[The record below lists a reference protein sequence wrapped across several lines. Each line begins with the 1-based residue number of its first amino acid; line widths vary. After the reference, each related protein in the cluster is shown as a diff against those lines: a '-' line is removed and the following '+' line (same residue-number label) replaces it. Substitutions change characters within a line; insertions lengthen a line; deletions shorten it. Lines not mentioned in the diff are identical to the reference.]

1 MLKYAKFTIE
11 YHCLN
16 SLKILKVFI
25 PMLNHFKVGQ
35 RLLIGFG
42 SIMLFLIFISV
53 LSIYQSYTLSAV
65 TDNLYRHPYAVGHA
79 MQEARSVIVKMR
91 STIKDIIA
99 VRTLDEMLQRAKQ
112 VDEYEVRVYELLK
125 IAKERYLGDP
135 QDVQNIVELFAQWKP
150 VRDTIFSR
158 FDLNDR
164 SVVIQMITYGAG
176 IEHFNKLE
184 DAIQKVLV
192 FGKNKAQTFYNHAQY
207 QADVM
212 RYWLIALSIALI
224 VLGISLTLYISHTIT
239 KPLSIA
245 VRAAEQ
251 LATGNLLVTIQTT
264 GKDETAQ
271 LLNAMQKMAN
281 NLRVM
286 IAQLVQSSEHINNIV
301 HQLNNNGQELLTV
314 AEQQNVAVTT
324 TYDSVSSLSKATNQV
339 AESTET
345 LAYNVAETSASIEEM
360 TASIESVANST
371 AELNDTVDMTSQLIA
386 QMVNT
391 IEQIANNSRNVSEFS
406 QTMVQKAQQG
416 GIAMH
421 DTMLSMGDISM
432 TMQGIVQ
439 VIEKL
444 NGSHQQINNIIN
456 TISEIARQ
464 TNLLALNAA
473 IEAARAGEHGRGF
486 AVVADEVRKLATRSA
501 TATQEIINL
510 ISAIRKDNE
519 SAIVA
524 TTAGAEKVLN
534 GVDLTKQV
542 GGILDNIVHSIHSS
556 NKMMV
561 EISTATTRQAHAS
574 EEIMK
579 NVETIRLMTQEVD
592 TAAKEQAVGTQQIM
606 TAIGVM
612 NTMTEEVS
620 SSAAQQTM
628 SSGSII
634 TVAENVAIISSQNR
648 KLSSQLVDITTE
660 LKRQSD
666 GLYGLAQQFKV

>member
-1 MLKYAKFTIE
+1 
-11 YHCLN
+11 
-16 SLKILKVFI
+16 
-25 PMLNHFKVGQ
+25 MLNHFKVGQ

-42 SIMLFLIFISV
+42 SIMLFLIFISI
-53 LSIYQSYTLSAV
+53 LSIYQSHTLSAV
-65 TDNLYRHPYAVGHA
+65 TESLYKHPYAVGHA

-112 VDEYEVRVYELLK
+112 VDEYEAQVYESLK

-135 QDVQNIVELFAQWKP
+135 QDMQTVIDLFAQWKP
-150 VRDTIFSR
+150 VRDGIFSR
-158 FDLNDR
+158 FDLDDR
-164 SVVIQMITYGAG
+164 STVTQMIIYGAG
-176 IEHFNKLE
+176 IEHFDKLE
-184 DAIQKVLV
+184 DAINKVII
-192 FGKNKAQTFYNHAQY
+192 FGKNKAQTFYNHAQH
-207 QADVM
+207 QADIM
-212 RYWLIALSIALI
+212 RYWLIALSIALV
-224 VLGISLTLYISHTIT
+224 VLGISLTLSISHTIT

-251 LATGNLLVTIQTT
+251 LATGNLLVTIQTS

-281 NLRVM
+281 NLRAM
-286 IAQLVQSSEHINNIV
+286 IAQLIESSEYINKIV
-301 HQLNNNGQELLTV
+301 YQLNNNGQELLTG
-314 AEQQNVAVTT
+314 AEQQSVAVTT
-324 TYDSVSSLSKATNQV
+324 TYDSVSSLSKATTQV

-345 LAYNVAETSASIEEM
+345 LANNVAETSASIEEM
-360 TASIESVANST
+360 AASIESVANST
-371 AELNDTVDMTSQLIA
+371 AELNDTIDMTSQLIA
-386 QMVNT
+386 QMVST
-391 IEQIANNSRNVSEFS
+391 IEQIANNSRDISEFS

-416 GIAMH
+416 GSAMH
-421 DTMLSMGDISM
+421 DTMLSMEDISS
-432 TMQGIVQ
+432 TMQEIVQ

-501 TATQEIINL
+501 AATQEIINL
-510 ISAIRKDNE
+510 ISAIRKDNQ
-519 SAIVA
+519 SAIAA
-524 TTAGAEKVLN
+524 TIAGAEKVLN

-542 GGILDNIVHSIHSS
+542 GGILDSIVHSIHSS

-574 EEIMK
+574 EEVMK
-579 NVETIRLMTQEVD
+579 NAEAIRSMAKEVD
-592 TAAKEQAVGTQQIM
+592 IAAKEQAVGTQQIM

-612 NTMTEEVS
+612 NTMTEEVAN
-620 SSAAQQTM
+620 SAAQQTV
-628 SSGSII
+628 SSESII
-634 TVAENVAIISSQNR
+634 TVAGNVATISSQNR
-648 KLSSQLVDITTE
+648 KLSSQLVEITTE

-666 GLYGLAQQFKV
+666 SLYGLSQQFKV